1 MKSDESR
8 GTEPRYCP
16 CVSQG
21 QNRDIV
27 PQGQGQNRL
36 YICVSLSLMSLT
48 VPHGSRGK
56 EQGSKAALSF
66 PCPRLVKLSLN
77 EIILR
82 GELIEI

>member
-1 MKSDESR
+1 MSLRDKKALLSR
-8 GTEPRYCP
+8 AD
-16 CVSQG
+16 
-21 QNRDIV
+21 RDKKGI
-27 PQGQGQNRL
+27 
-36 YICVSLSLMSLT
+36 YMYVSLSLMSLT

-82 GELIEI
+82 GELVEI